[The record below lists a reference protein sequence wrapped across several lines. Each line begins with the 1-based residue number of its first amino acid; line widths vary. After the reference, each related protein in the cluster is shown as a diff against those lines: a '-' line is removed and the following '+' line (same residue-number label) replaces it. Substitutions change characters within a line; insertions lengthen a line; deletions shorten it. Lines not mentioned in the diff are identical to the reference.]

1 MTNKQ
6 KIAIAI
12 GSGLLGAY
20 AIIFV
25 YQRIQRKKADESN
38 VPLDNALEILKEK
51 SILDLKLNQFLAAE
65 DSIPQIPNP
74 DDTMYEGS
82 GYVPDS
88 NLTEIQNWD
97 VISGMGDY

>member
-51 SILDLKLNQFLAAE
+51 STIETPDFTAE

-74 DDTMYEGS
+74 DDSMLNDT
-82 GYVPDS
+82 GYIPDS
-88 NLTEIQNWD
+88 NLTELQQWD
-97 VISGMGDY
+97 LTSGMGDY

>member
-51 SILDLKLNQFLAAE
+51 STIETPDFTAE

-74 DDTMYEGS
+74 DDTMYDGG
-82 GYVPDS
+82 GYIPDS
-88 NLTEIQNWD
+88 NLSEIQNWD
-97 VISGMGDY
+97 VLSGMGDY